1 MTKARAVLPAT
12 VGFRRRRVGKGER
25 VAEKTNVGRV
35 ERLENRNE
43 KEGKKMPSNQVL
55 IVVARPEAEKSFNG
69 AIVQAAADALT
80 ARGYTPVVSDLYAEN
95 FDPTMTL
102 AEVNEPVE
110 KADADIQARIQAVK
124 ESVGLIFVHPNWW
137 GGPPAI
143 LKGWLDRVLRN
154 GFAYGFTADGPWQGL
169 TDKTVQVFSTSNTP
183 RDVELNVYG
192 DPVENFWK
200 TIVFGLCGSK
210 SFERRNFEQIILSD
224 EAQRAAWLAEVGEIV
239 ARRFPQVG

>member
-1 MTKARAVLPAT
+1 
-12 VGFRRRRVGKGER
+12 
-25 VAEKTNVGRV
+25 
-35 ERLENRNE
+35 
-43 KEGKKMPSNQVL
+43 MPSNQVL

-69 AIVQAAADALT
+69 AIAQAAADALT
-80 ARGYTPVVSDLYAEN
+80 AQGYAPVIGDLYAEN
-95 FDPTMTL
+95 FDPVMTL

-110 KADADIQARIQAVK
+110 KADADIQARIQTVK
-124 ESVGLIFVHPNWW
+124 DSVGMIFIHSNWW

-154 GFAYGFTADGPWQGL
+154 GFAYGFTANGPWQGL

-192 DPVENFWK
+192 DPLENFWK
-200 TIVFGLCGSK
+200 TIVFGLTGAK

-224 EAQRAAWLAEVGEIV
+224 EAQRAAWLAEVAEIV
-239 ARRFPQVG
+239 ARRFPKVD

>member
-1 MTKARAVLPAT
+1 
-12 VGFRRRRVGKGER
+12 
-25 VAEKTNVGRV
+25 
-35 ERLENRNE
+35 
-43 KEGKKMPSNQVL
+43 MPSNQVL

-80 ARGYTPVVSDLYAEN
+80 ANGYAPVISDLYAEN

-192 DPVENFWK
+192 DPLENFWK